1 MNTRAH
7 TLGDLAIFGAAPAL
21 SRPLPL
27 GQHNFP
33 SWERYEA
40 AFRDI
45 FARQYYTNHG
55 PLAQAL
61 EARLAQMLNVGHAI
75 CVTNATIALS
85 LAAQALGFKG
95 KVIVPAFSFVG
106 TAQSLAWADAEA
118 AFCDVSRE
126 TGHLTPETVEPLLQG
141 GDIDGILAVNLWGD
155 AADVVGLQQL
165 ADSHGV
171 PLYFDSAQAFGCE
184 IEGKPVGGFGRLEV
198 ISFHS
203 SQILSATEGA
213 VICTSDDDLAAHI
226 RNIRSNY
233 GMGRPVPV
241 GKTGNGR
248 LSEAQAAIALM
259 NLDDLPVLIERN
271 RQSFDAYAALLEDV
285 PGLRLRKPQRVSKS
299 NYQNVV
305 CEVDLNLFGL
315 SRDTLIAVLRAE
327 NIEAAGDRGLGARRH
342 DAMRAGHALPNTARL
357 CESILQLP
365 IGAQVDVASIERIA
379 EVIRFAQRHAP
390 QVARKLGSGA

>member
-1 MNTRAH
+1 MNTRVH
-7 TLGDLAIFGAAPAL
+7 THGDLAIFGAAPAL
-21 SRPLPL
+21 VRPLPL

-61 EARLAQMLNVGHAI
+61 EARLAQMMNVAHAI
-75 CVTNATIALS
+75 CVTNATIALA
-85 LAAQALGFKG
+85 LAAQALAFEG
-95 KVIVPAFSFVG
+95 KVIVPAFSFVS
-106 TAQSLAWADAEA
+106 TAQSLAWADVEV

-126 TGHLTPETVEPLLQG
+126 TGHLTPETVEPLLR
-141 GDIDGILAVNLWGD
+141 DDSVSGILAVNLWGD
-155 AADVVGLQQL
+155 TADVAGLQGL
-165 ADSHGV
+165 ADRHGV

-184 IEGKPVGGFGRLEV
+184 IHGKRVGGFGKLEV

-213 VICTSDDDLAAHI
+213 VICTDDDDLAAHI

-233 GMGRPVPV
+233 GMGRPVAV

-259 NLDDLPVLIERN
+259 NLDDLPTLIERN
-271 RQSFDAYAALLEDV
+271 QHAFDAYATLLEDV
-285 PGLRLRKPQRVSKS
+285 PGLRLRKPQQVTRS
-299 NYQNVV
+299 NYQNAVF
-305 CEVDLNLFGL
+305 EVDSREFGL
-315 SRDTLIAVLRAE
+315 TRDSLIAVLRAE
-327 NIEAAGDRGLGARRH
+327 NIEAGADCGLAAWIHNAACTGR
-342 DAMRAGHALPNTARL
+342 ALPNTAKL
-357 CESILQLP
+357 CESVLQLP
-365 IGAQVDVASIERIA
+365 IGAQVDATKIECIA
-379 EVIRFAQRHAP
+379 DVIRTAHRQAP
-390 QVARKLGSGA
+390 QIASKLGA